1 MASLI
6 QLRGDTAENWELYDP
21 VLEIKEPIIVYD
33 IDEKT
38 ILGFKIGNGED
49 SYSKLPLLEVS
60 GGSAKGAVRYDEA
73 QELSEEE
80 RKTAR
85 GNISALGSEQAV
97 VSQTVRGIEVVT
109 QEAPMEQNDVI
120 YIEVLPVEENAG

>member
-6 QLRGDTAENWELYDP
+6 QLRGDTTENWELYDP

-80 RKTAR
+80 QKTAR
-85 GNISALGSEQAV
+85 GNISALGREQAV

>member
-6 QLRGDTAENWELYDP
+6 QLRGDTAENWDLYDP
-21 VLEIKEPIIVYD
+21 VLREKEPIIVYD

-80 RKTAR
+80 QKTAR

>member
-21 VLEIKEPIIVYD
+21 VLESKEPIIVYD
-33 IDEKT
+33 TDEKT

-49 SYSKLPLLEVS
+49 SYSELPLLEVS
-60 GGSAKGAVRYDEA
+60 GGTKGAVRYDEI

-80 RKTAR
+80 QKVAR
-85 GNISALGSEQAV
+85 ENISALGSEQAV
-97 VSQTVRGIEVVT
+97 VSQSVRGIEIVN
-109 QEAPMEQNDVI
+109 QEAPMKQDDVI
-120 YIEVLPVEENAG
+120 YIEVLPVD

>member
-80 RKTAR
+80 QKTAR